1 MRCRLSAGIFMV
13 AVMSWISKRVRAF
26 TCAGNGLLHMISSE
40 SHARIHVLA
49 VGAVIVAGVVTHISR
64 SEWIILVL
72 ACGFVIAC
80 EAFNTALERLA
91 DATHPEHHP
100 LVRQAKDVAAG
111 AVLVSALASV
121 IIGALIFLPYW
132 LN

>member
-1 MRCRLSAGIFMV
+1 
-13 AVMSWISKRVRAF
+13 MSWISERVRAF
-26 TCAGNGLLHMISSE
+26 ACAGKGLWHMFGSE
-40 SHARIHVLA
+40 SHARLHLLA
-49 VGAVIVAGVVTHISR
+49 VVAVIVLGYITHISR
-64 SEWIILVL
+64 TDWITLVVV
-72 ACGFVIAC
+72 CSMVVAC

-91 DATHPEHHP
+91 DAVHPEHHP
-100 LVRQAKDVAAG
+100 LVGQAKDVAAG